1 MTLDI
6 AQVRRRRTIIMVVNA
21 SAAALAL
28 ASVVGWFH
36 FGQGWAIV
44 PVVGALLTGF
54 GAQIWFIA
62 GLRGSGKGA

>member
-28 ASVVGWFH
+28 ALVVGWFH
-36 FGQGWAIV
+36 FGQDWAIV
-44 PVVGALLTGF
+44 PFVGALLTGF